1 MKFIYY
7 FLSFFT
13 GKYKFRIYDFFV
25 DENKSVVFV
34 ITPITRFA
42 PETILLENLVKNQKI
57 LGKLDPDSL
66 RIFKKVLN
74 QVEQAVSARVV

>member
-1 MKFIYY
+1 MRFMYY
-7 FLSFFT
+7 FLSIFT
-13 GKYKFRIYDFFV
+13 GKYKFRVYDFFV
-25 DENKSVVFV
+25 DDKKNVVFV

-57 LGKLDPDSL
+57 LSRLDPDSL

-74 QVEQAVSARVV
+74 QVEQSVSTRVV